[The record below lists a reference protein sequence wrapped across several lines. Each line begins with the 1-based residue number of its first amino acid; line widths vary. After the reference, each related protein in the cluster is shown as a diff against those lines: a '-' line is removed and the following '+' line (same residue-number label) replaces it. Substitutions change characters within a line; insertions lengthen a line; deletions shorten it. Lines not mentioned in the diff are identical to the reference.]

1 MIKYKI
7 NYIYAKDKD
16 NNINDIF
23 IKIIKKEV
31 KEFIKN
37 TLNKSKIELTLNRT
51 YLPMKDKE
59 ARN

>member
-7 NYIYAKDKD
+7 NYIYDKD
-16 NNINDIF
+16 NDINDIF
-23 IKIIKKEV
+23 IKVIKKEV

-37 TLNKSKIELTLNRT
+37 TLNKSKIELTLNRSN
-51 YLPMKDKE
+51 LPMKDKE